1 MKFVILLLVLSVC
14 LWVMPAVAG
23 PSLKV
28 NTSIKPPFST
38 EDQTGFFDLLIKE
51 LGKRIDCEFLLVRQP
66 AARALISV
74 NEGLSDAELPRIAG
88 LQRKYPN
95 LVQVEEKIIDYNF
108 VAFTRTGV
116 RVKSWDDLADKQ
128 VGYLIGWKIFENNV
142 PQTANV
148 TKLQKP
154 HLLFDMLDSGRL
166 DVALYERH
174 AGLRNI
180 REHGHTSIKECETP
194 LAVKPMYMYLHK
206 SHVGLAPLLA
216 QALKDMKADG
226 TYQRIAKQTLG
237 Q

>member
-1 MKFVILLLVLSVC
+1 MKSVILLLVLSVC
-14 LWVMPAVAG
+14 LWVPPAVAG

-38 EDQTGFFDLLIKE
+38 EEETGFFDLLIEE
-51 LGKRIDCEFLLVRQP
+51 LGKRINCGFILVRQP

-88 LQRKYPN
+88 LQKKYPN

-108 VAFTRTGV
+108 VAFTRAGI
-116 RVKSWDDLADKQ
+116 RVKSWDDLAGKK
-128 VGYLIGWKIFENNV
+128 VGYLIGWKIFETNV

-148 TKLQKP
+148 IKLQKP

-166 DVALYERH
+166 DVALYEKH

-180 REHGHTSIKECETP
+180 REDGHSSVIESDTP
-194 LAVKPMYMYLHK
+194 LAVRPMYMYLHK
-206 SHVGLAPLLA
+206 SHAGLVPLLA

>member
-1 MKFVILLLVLSVC
+1 MKSVILLLVLSVC
-14 LWVMPAVAG
+14 LWVTPAVAE

-38 EDQTGFFDLLIKE
+38 EEQTGFFDLLIEE
-51 LGKRIDCEFLLVRQP
+51 LGKRINCGFILVRQP

-88 LQRKYPN
+88 LQKKYPN

-108 VAFTRTGV
+108 VAFTRADI
-116 RVKSWDDLADKQ
+116 RVKSWDDLADKK

-154 HLLFDMLDSGRL
+154 RLLFDMLDSGRL
-166 DVALYERH
+166 DVALYEKY

-180 REHGHTSIKECETP
+180 REHEHHSVVESDTP

-206 SHVGLAPLLA
+206 SHAGLAPLLA